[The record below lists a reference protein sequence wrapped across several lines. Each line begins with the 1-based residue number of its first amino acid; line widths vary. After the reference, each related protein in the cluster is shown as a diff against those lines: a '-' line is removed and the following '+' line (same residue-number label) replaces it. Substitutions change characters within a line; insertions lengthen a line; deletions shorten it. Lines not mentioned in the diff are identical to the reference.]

1 MRNAIQGND
10 LDSLKTITKKKII
23 FFTQITA
30 TITLENNIFI
40 IDNNL
45 EPLLNIIKTIT
56 MSIIILTI
64 QKTKPSPQLGWMV
77 VVIRRMIVSK
87 LSSSSKSPQPSSFK
101 LASKS

>member
-1 MRNAIQGND
+1 MQYRGTTLTPLRPSQ
-10 LDSLKTITKKKII
+10 KKFI
-23 FFTQITA
+23 FLTQITA

-45 EPLLNIIKTIT
+45 KPLLNIIKTIT
-56 MSIIILTI
+56 MFIIILTI
-64 QKTKPSPQLGWMV
+64 QKTKPSPQLDWMV